1 MATIT
6 SANSVLTLA
15 ITNLY
20 ASPQTIQ
27 GWSADDAFASDAVEM
42 AETVFGIDGQLSGGF
57 VFNPVNMTITI
68 MPNSP
73 SQTIFETW
81 VSATKIAR
89 EVYTANATITLP
101 AINRKYTLT
110 KGYLVSAKPFPDVK
124 KTLQPTP
131 FIIRWESV
139 VGAPY

>member
-1 MATIT
+1 MSTIT
-6 SANSVLTLA
+6 SANSVLTLS

-27 GWSADDAFASDAVEM
+27 GWSADDAFASDAMEL
-42 AETVFGIDGQLSGGF
+42 AETVAGIDCKLSGGY
-57 VFNPVNMTITI
+57 VYNPVNMTITI
-68 MPNSP
+68 MPNSE

-81 VSATKIAR
+81 VSATKVVR
-89 EVYTANATITLP
+89 EIYTANGYISLP
-101 AINRKYTLT
+101 AIRKKYTLT
-110 KGYLVSAKPFPDVK
+110 NGILVSAKPFPDVK